1 MSEKQRYETQRMDHH
16 GIVAGICHEIGLV
29 EQIDQIVGR
38 GERKVSCGEA
48 ALAMVLNGLGFS
60 SRALYLVSDFL
71 RNKPVDLLIN
81 PNLTAED
88 FNDDT
93 LGRALDDLY
102 EHGVTEVFAGVSA
115 RAMQTYG
122 IETDFRH
129 LDSSSLHLHGEYE
142 GTDPETTAITIT
154 HGYSRDHRP
163 DLKQVIVQLITMESS
178 RLPVWLEVLS
188 GNNSDKS
195 TFVPSIKAYSNQL
208 SEEEQPYF
216 VMDSAGFSEENLKNL
231 GKTRWLTRVPETLSE
246 AKRLVRET
254 DQRGMEALRE
264 GYFGKE
270 TLVEYGGIQQR
281 WLVVFSEAA
290 YQRELKT
297 LDRAQARELEKIE
310 KEWRKLKRVT
320 FKCEPDADKACDRFN
335 QRWKYHQVQA
345 QAASLSQY
353 ARRGRPAVQDEPEVV
368 GYKVQGEIV
377 VREPLVDEAK
387 KSLGKFIIATNEQDS
402 SRLSAKAML
411 AHYTAQG
418 VSVERGFRFLKD
430 PMFFADSLFLKKPE
444 RIMALVMIM
453 GLSLLIYALA
463 ERKLRQALQ
472 EKKDSIPDQKGK
484 PTNTP
489 TMRWVFQTFE
499 GIDVLSVRS
508 GDRVILRQML
518 NLQPVH
524 SQIIRLLGPPVQK
537 CYLENP

>member
-1 MSEKQRYETQRMDHH
+1 MSEEQIYETKRMDHH
-16 GIVAGICHEIGLV
+16 GIVAGICHEVGLV
-29 EQIDQIVGR
+29 EKIDQIVGR

-48 ALAMVLNGLGFS
+48 TLAMVLNGLGFS
-60 SRALYLVSDFL
+60 SRALYMMPDFL

-93 LGRALDDLY
+93 LGRTLDDLY
-102 EHGVTEVFAGVSA
+102 EQGVTEVFAGVSV

-122 IETDFRH
+122 IETKFRH
-129 LDSSSLHLHGEYE
+129 LDSSSMHLHGEYV
-142 GTDPETTAITIT
+142 GTDTEAEAITIT

-188 GNNSDKS
+188 GNSSDKS
-195 TFVPSIKAYSNQL
+195 TFVPSIKAYCKQL
-208 SEEEQPYF
+208 AKEEQPYF
-216 VMDSAGFSEENLKNL
+216 VMDSAGYSKENLKGL
-231 GKTRWLTRVPETLSE
+231 GKTGWLTRVPETLSE
-246 AKRLVRET
+246 AKRMVRET
-254 DQRGMEALRE
+254 DQGSMDALRE
-264 GYFGKE
+264 GYFGRE
-270 TLVEYGGIQQR
+270 TEVVYGGIKQR

-297 LDRAQARELEKIE
+297 LDRARAREMKKIE
-310 KEWRKLKRVT
+310 TEWRKLKQVT
-320 FKCEPDADKACDRFN
+320 FKCEPDADKACKRFN
-335 QRWKYHQVQA
+335 RRWKYHQLETEIV
-345 QAASLSQY
+345 SLSQY
-353 ARRGRPAVQDEPEVV
+353 ARRGRPSADDEPEIV

-377 VREPLVDEAK
+377 VSELLMDEAK
-387 KSLGKFIIATNEQDS
+387 KSLGKFIIATNEKDP
-402 SRLSAKAML
+402 SRLSPEAML

-472 EKKDSIPDQKGK
+472 ENNDSIPNQTGK

-489 TMRWVFQTFE
+489 TMRWVFQIFE
-499 GIDVLSVRS
+499 GIDVLTILS
-508 GDRVILRQML
+508 GEQVILRQTL
-518 NLQPVH
+518 NLRPVH
-524 SQIIRLLGPPVQK
+524 SKIIRLLGPPIQK
-537 CYLENP
+537 CYLEGP

>member
-1 MSEKQRYETQRMDHH
+1 MNGEQRFETQRMDHH

-29 EQIDQIVGR
+29 EQIDQTVGR

-60 SRALYLVSDFL
+60 SRALYLMPGFL

-81 PNLTAED
+81 AERSAED

-102 EHGVTEVFAGVSA
+102 AHGVTEVFARVAA

-122 IETDFRH
+122 IETTFRH
-129 LDSSSLHLHGEYE
+129 LDSSSMHLHGAYE
-142 GTDPETTAITIT
+142 GETETTAITIT

-178 RLPVWLEVLS
+178 RLPIWLEVLS
-188 GNNSDKS
+188 GNSSDKAS
-195 TFVPSIKAYSNQL
+195 FVPSIQAYSKQL
-208 SEEEQPYF
+208 AEEEQPYF
-216 VMDSAGFSEENLKNL
+216 VMDSAGYGEENLKAL
-231 GKTRWLTRVPETLSE
+231 GKTRWLIRVPETLLE
-246 AKRLVRET
+246 AKKLVRET
-254 DQRGMEALRE
+254 DRSEMEQLSE
-264 GYFGKE
+264 GYLGKE

-290 YQRELKT
+290 YQREIKT
-297 LDRAQARELEKIE
+297 LDRSRAREFEKIE
-310 KEWRKLKRVT
+310 KEWRKLKQIS
-320 FKCEPDADKACDRFN
+320 FKCEPDADKACERFN
-335 QRWKYHQVQA
+335 QRWQYHQVLA
-345 QAASLSQY
+345 QAVCLSQY
-353 ARRGRPAVQDEPEVV
+353 ARRGRPAAQDEREVV
-368 GYKVQGEIV
+368 GYKLQGDVIV
-377 VREPLVDEAK
+377 SETLLDAAK
-387 KSLGKFIIATNEQDS
+387 KSLGKFIIATNELDS
-402 SRLSAKAML
+402 LQLSIEAML
-411 AHYTAQG
+411 IHYTAQG

-463 ERKLRQALQ
+463 ERKLRLALQ
-472 EKKDSIPDQKGK
+472 EENETIPDQKGK
-484 PTNTP
+484 PTENP

-499 GIDVLSVRS
+499 GIDVLSVWS
-508 GDRVILRQML
+508 GNQIVMRQML
-518 NLQPVH
+518 NLRPVH
-524 SQIIRLLGPPVQK
+524 SQIIRLLGPTIQK
-537 CYLENP
+537 CYLEDP